1 MMPEH
6 ANTVEDLPGT
16 LGLLQQIYDTAEAR
30 AGGKPWFVLIE
41 KQPLDDESW
50 KKGLIFNT
58 QLEYVCSTFFTMK
71 GKEVRL
77 VEPQQRYAFLGI
89 HNFRKMTR
97 HDRKKAVARKVTE
110 LLQTD
115 FSSRA
120 EHELDTTWNGKDFDR
135 ADALMDVLY
144 YYYRSWGALL
154 DGNVVDN
161 TTAENTLRTPGPSTS
176 TKKRRTTSNGNSSP
190 PTTTAKVKAA
200 LQSLLTDLEIEHY
213 DLVRGKK
220 NAADKL
226 LAVHAVHPNA
236 VAPFL
241 TMLDKLN
248 QRGPRME
255 SLANRLTPL
264 T

>member
-1 MMPEH
+1 
-6 ANTVEDLPGT
+6 
-16 LGLLQQIYDTAEAR
+16 
-30 AGGKPWFVLIE
+30 
-41 KQPLDDESW
+41 
-50 KKGLIFNT
+50 
-58 QLEYVCSTFFTMK
+58 MK

-89 HNFRKMTR
+89 HNFRKMSR

-120 EHELDTTWNGKDFDR
+120 EHELNSWDNRDFDM
-135 ADALMDVLY
+135 ADALMDCLY

-154 DGNVVDN
+154 GGNVVDN
-161 TTAENTLRTPGPSTS
+161 TTAENALRTPGPSAGP
-176 TKKRRTTSNGNSSP
+176 KKRRTASNGNSSP
-190 PTTTAKVKAA
+190 PASTAKVKAA

-226 LAVHAVHPNA
+226 LAVHAVHPNP

-241 TMLDKLN
+241 TLLNKLN
-248 QRGPRME
+248 HKGTGVNAGL
-255 SLANRLTPL
+255 SDRLTPL